1 MVHSISCSCGK
12 LQGQIKNVN
21 NINRCVC
28 YCTDCQAFARYL
40 KKGGEVLD
48 EQGGTSIVQTIPANV
63 VFDRGTE
70 NLACIRLTDR
80 GLLRWYAAC
89 CHTPIGNTLPDVKFS
104 FVGLVHSCLGS
115 DLNLLDETFGSIKM
129 YLYTADALGENK
141 PKSRGTFLGTLRI
154 LGMIFKARLTGA
166 YKNTPF
172 FVSGATSTPTATPK
186 VLSEHE
192 LEEAMKVKH

>member
-12 LQGQIKNVN
+12 LQGQIKGVN

-40 KKGGEVLD
+40 KKEEEILD
-48 EQGGTSIVQTIPANV
+48 VQGGTSIVQTIPENV
-63 VFDRGTE
+63 VFDQGIE
-70 NLACIRLTDR
+70 NLSCIRLTDR

-89 CHTPIGNTLPDVKFS
+89 CHTPIGNTPSDAKFS

-115 DLNLLDETFGSIKM
+115 DRNLLDDTFGSIKT
-129 YLYTADALGENK
+129 YVHTADALGENK
-141 PKSRGTFLGTLRI
+141 PKSRGTFGGALRVLEMI
-154 LGMIFKARLTGA
+154 LKARLTGA

-172 FVSGATSTPTATPK
+172 FVSGSTSTPIATPK
-186 VLSEHE
+186 VLSKNE
-192 LEEAMKVKH
+192 LAEAMKIK